1 MQINFILLQ
10 TIVNSMKKIQ
20 KIITVICILISA
32 ALFFVSV
39 YLTASGLI
47 ITAILYISFL
57 ISDSADKAMDRPILS
72 AFLGDD
78 GKSITVANYGNKKA
92 FNINIEILPSNLK
105 FFIESL
111 PCDSENDLDCRELP
125 GNIRVILNYSDETGK
140 KHLKTA
146 DLKFSENTKYDPTK
160 PLIPIFQ

>member
-1 MQINFILLQ
+1 
-10 TIVNSMKKIQ
+10 MKKIQ

-32 ALFFVSV
+32 ALSFISV

-47 ITAILYISFL
+47 ITATLYISFL
-57 ISDSADKAMDRPILS
+57 ISGSADKAMDRPILS
-72 AFLGDD
+72 ALLGDN

-92 FNINIEILPSNLK
+92 LNVNIEILPSNLR
-105 FFIESL
+105 FFLESL
-111 PCDSENDLDCRELP
+111 PCDSGNEIYCRELP

-140 KHLKTA
+140 KHTKTE
-146 DLKFSENTKYDPTK
+146 DLKFNDNSDYDPTK